1 MDGLE
6 LIKNSFKI
14 PRLMGILNITG
25 DSFSDGGKFLDPEK
39 AFRQAEK
46 LIRDGA
52 DIIDIGGESTRPG
65 SQPVSEDEEL
75 ERVIP
80 VLKRIRSAY
89 PDLAI
94 SVDTRKSKVAEE
106 AIAIGIQIVNDISA
120 LRGDSSL
127 AVVLAQNPQVQ
138 VILMHMLGEP
148 ETMQKNPRYEEV
160 VDEVSEF
167 FAECI
172 AVAGINGIS
181 RKRIMLDPGIGFGKT
196 TRHNLRL
203 LANLESFRHFGLP
216 LVVGA
221 SRKSFISAINA
232 SQTDERIGGSLAVA
246 MVSALQQIEILRVH
260 DVKAHRQFFDVIN
273 SIAGE
278 TN

>member
-167 FAECI
+167 FAERI

-196 TRHNLRL
+196 TRHNIRL

>member
-1 MDGLE
+1 
-6 LIKNSFKI
+6 
-14 PRLMGILNITG
+14 MGILNITG

-278 TN
+278 TY